1 MSETLGLVLKND
13 SGELVRL
20 TAALDSFS
28 DRAGLPDEARFN
40 LQLCV
45 EELVLNVVNH
55 GFDGAA
61 GEHDILVDLQFQEDS
76 RTLTVQITDDG
87 RAFDPVSDAPVP
99 KLDASL
105 EDRPLGGLGLHLV
118 RTLMDDISYRREEGR
133 NHLALTMHVEA

>member
-20 TAALDSFS
+20 AEALDSFS
-28 DRAGLPDEARFN
+28 DRAGLPDEVRFS

-55 GFDGAA
+55 GFDDP
-61 GEHDILVDLQFQEDS
+61 GEHDILVDLHFREDG

-87 RAFDPVSDAPVP
+87 RAFDPVSDAPAP
-99 KLDASL
+99 NLGASL

-118 RTLMDDISYRREEGR
+118 RTLMDDISYRREGGR
-133 NHLALTMHVEA
+133 NCLSLTKRVEA